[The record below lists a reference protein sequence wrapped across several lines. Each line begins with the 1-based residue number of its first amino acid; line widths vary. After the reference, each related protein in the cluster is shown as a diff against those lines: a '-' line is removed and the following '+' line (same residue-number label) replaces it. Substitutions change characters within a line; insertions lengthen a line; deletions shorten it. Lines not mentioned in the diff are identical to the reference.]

1 MIPEIV
7 APKAREQT
15 IYCINELYLRNINMM
30 SKLPE
35 FTTQSEKTHVE
46 ETKGGG
52 GGGPSPWRLT

>member
-1 MIPEIV
+1 
-7 APKAREQT
+7 
-15 IYCINELYLRNINMM
+15 M

-52 GGGPSPWRLT
+52 GVRAPED